1 MAQTPRGCRPTLE
14 ASALFPL
21 YRTPAGET
29 NPIYFPV
36 LPQPPLW
43 TLAVAQPL
51 SAIINSTNATTITAP
66 HRTYTMNQRMR

>member
-1 MAQTPRGCRPTLE
+1 MALEPGGCRPTPE
-14 ASALFPL
+14 GSALFPL

-29 NPIYFPV
+29 NPIYFAV

-43 TLAVAQPL
+43 TLAVAQPR

-66 HRTYTMNQRMR
+66 RRTYTVNHRTR